1 MSRKQLKII
10 KLIKPELLNHQQK
23 PVCLFSWASRK
34 QLKIRKLNL
43 KLWNEMNN
51 ITTITCYCPGNHYTK
66 KTLEAIINKL
76 NIMRMIP
83 YNPSDNN
90 WKQVNLKLQAWNYKI
105 ANRTNQCLVSIAS
118 FILNTYLML
127 SQIILATV
135 THMYLIWMYKCDYGD
150 CYTHVPDVNVQMW
163 CMVKYWCTNVHH
175 THKKCKNAWNN

>member
-1 MSRKQLKII
+1 MSRKQLTII

-105 ANRTNQCLVSIAS
+105 ANRTNQVPCFNS
-118 FILNTYLML
+118 FFYSKHVFDVITNY
-127 SQIILATV
+127 I
-135 THMYLIWMYKCDYGD
+135 GD
-150 CYTHVPDVNVQMW
+150 CYTYVPDMNVQMW
-163 CMVKYWCTNVHH
+163 LWWLLHTCTWCECTNVMYGKVLVH
-175 THKKCKNAWNN
+175 